1 MANARTE
8 GHKMAIFSLSNL
20 TELGYN
26 SARELCFLIKLFCE
40 FWDVAEAVFYF
51 VSYHFVDSVRFTTS
65 VMIISRSRIESEL
78 SLCKIKTK

>member
-20 TELGYN
+20 TVLGYN

-40 FWDVAEAVFYF
+40 FWDVAEAVF
-51 VSYHFVDSVRFTTS
+51 SCHTTS
-65 VMIISRSRIESEL
+65 
-78 SLCKIKTK
+78 